1 MLINWW
7 NPLTAI
13 DIEIRG
19 MLLVHFNDTSP
30 VICVGWRIDR
40 CENKMC
46 TCNLWHTKVRI
57 VCVCPT
63 LHLYAQ
69 NFFTH
74 VHNISRAAKVYCTFL
89 HNFLCYTT
97 WIWILQFTY
106 SDTCMQFCALKR
118 WYTTAGGDIICEHH
132 STSCIKVLMT
142 LIWSHPL
149 LPMLHFVTEP

>member
-1 MLINWW
+1 MDIEDLNVTSRICPQHRDIGGEFGWYHTYFQHQTVRYIYFFKTVMLINWW

-40 CENKMC
+40 CENKIC

-74 VHNISRAAKVYCTFL
+74 AQNIS
-89 HNFLCYTT
+89 
-97 WIWILQFTY
+97 
-106 SDTCMQFCALKR
+106 
-118 WYTTAGGDIICEHH
+118 TTAKLYY
-132 STSCIKVLMT
+132 TSAQNL
-142 LIWSHPL
+142 
-149 LPMLHFVTEP
+149 FVPNLTQ